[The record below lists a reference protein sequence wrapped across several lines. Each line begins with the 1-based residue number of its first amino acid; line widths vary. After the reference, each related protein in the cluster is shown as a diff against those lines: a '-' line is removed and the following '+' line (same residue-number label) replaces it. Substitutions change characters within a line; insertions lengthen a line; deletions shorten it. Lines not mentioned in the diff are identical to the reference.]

1 MVYRICRSLFFFFF
15 VVFCRWK
22 VEGAENIP
30 EQGPVLVA
38 ANHFSYW
45 DPVVLACAL
54 ERQVHFMAKSNLFS
68 YPLLGLLIN
77 KMGAFPVD
85 RKKRADRSSLKKA
98 LNLLDEGKVVG
109 IFPEGTRSSTGSLL
123 PALPGAAF
131 LICKAGVPVCPV
143 ALVRKK
149 RMFGNNLF
157 PCYHVLIGESF
168 SMEEKTGRRNYQEEA
183 DKIMVKIKGL
193 MGLIESSK

>member
-1 MVYRICRSLFFFFF
+1 MIYRICRNLIRFFF

-54 ERQVHFMAKSNLFS
+54 DRKIHFMAKSNIFEI
-68 YPLLGLLIN
+68 PVLGLLVPYF
-77 KMGAFPVD
+77 GAFPVN
-85 RKKRADRSSLKKA
+85 RTKRADRKSLRTA
-98 LNLLDEGKVVG
+98 VNLLDEGKVVG
-109 IFPEGTRSSTGSLL
+109 IFPEGTRSGTGSLL

-149 RMFGNNLF
+149 RIFGNNLF